1 MADRYP
7 AASWDSNAISY
18 PVCLHLR
25 CAGFHSDRVPVGFR
39 LLHPEAPQFWTGILW
54 KSCEDYCEKCK
65 GKATGNCEPVENKEC
80 SGGYQCQC
88 SGKDVD
94 KSDNWL
100 VIATCKLGL

>member
-1 MADRYP
+1 MNCLL
-7 AASWDSNAISY
+7 ASGLLLVSMIALVDCDCYENWS
-18 PVCLHLR
+18 R
-25 CAGFHSDRVPVGFR
+25 CTPKTY
-39 LLHPEAPQFWTGILW
+39 FWTGILW